1 MLRNTGK
8 TVGALTSLDLDRKTL
23 KPIICR
29 ERGREIT
36 SSYSPMARKRKVT
49 YKVEQSSSDDD
60 EKLKIYES
68 EDQSSEEEEEE
79 EEEEGEEEEEEEEE
93 DEDEDEDED
102 EEEEEEEEDEQEEEE
117 EKDEDEDDEE
127 EEEKD
132 EASKRELIRKLLEPF
147 GKDQLIEIL
156 KEAALKDR
164 SVISN
169 ISKAAE
175 SDPVHRKIFVHGLG
189 WDSTSENL
197 VSAFK
202 QYGQIEECNVV
213 TDKVTGKSKGYG
225 FVLFKTRKGARKA
238 LQQPQ
243 KKIGNRMTAC
253 QLASSGPVTSN
264 PAPDATGRKIY
275 VANVGPYINPEKL
288 RAFFAKFGEI
298 EEGPLGYERNTG
310 KLKGFAIFVY
320 KTQEGSR
327 KALEEPTKMF
337 EGCTLQCQRAAEGV
351 KANKSQPVVAGGSVA
366 FPPNDLAL
374 NYAMGLNPGM
384 MYQSFNPAAMVG
396 QNPGMGMLNPA
407 MSASLNQGGVTSSVG
422 SGLSPSVNRSGTPT
436 VGLSAAYGGHSSI
449 NSFSPSVIGSY
460 GSQAALHGLGAYQ
473 SAQMGQSSAGASP
486 ATRSQ
491 PGLGLIGTMPSY
503 FGR

>member
-1 MLRNTGK
+1 
-8 TVGALTSLDLDRKTL
+8 
-23 KPIICR
+23 
-29 ERGREIT
+29 
-36 SSYSPMARKRKVT
+36 MARKRKAAS
-49 YKVEQSSSDDD
+49 KAQQSSSDDD
-60 EKLKIYES
+60 EKLKTYDS
-68 EDQSSEEEEEE
+68 EDQSSEEEEDEEEEQEEEAEE
-79 EEEEGEEEEEEEEE
+79 EEEEDKDEDEDGEEEEEE
-93 DEDEDEDED
+93 DET
-102 EEEEEEEEDEQEEEE
+102 
-117 EKDEDEDDEE
+117 
-127 EEEKD
+127 
-132 EASKRELIRKLLEPF
+132 SKREQIRKLLEPF

-175 SDPVHRKIFVHGLG
+175 SDPVQRKIFVHGLG
-189 WDSTSENL
+189 WDATTETL

-213 TDKVTGKSKGYG
+213 TDKLTGKSKGYG

-253 QLASSGPVTSN
+253 QLASSGPMPSQ
-264 PAPDATGRKIY
+264 PSIDATGRKIY
-275 VANVGPYINPEKL
+275 VANVGPHINPEKL

-298 EEGPLGYERNTG
+298 EEGPLGYDRNTG

-320 KTQEGSR
+320 KTQEGSK
-327 KALEEPTKMF
+327 KALEEPIKMF
-337 EGCTLQCQRAAEGV
+337 EGCTLQCQRAGEGLRD
-351 KANKSQPVVAGGSVA
+351 NKSQAAVAAGSAVL
-366 FPPNDLAL
+366 PPNDLAL
-374 NYAMGLNPGM
+374 TYAMGLNPGM

-396 QNPGMGMLNPA
+396 QNPGMGVLNPA
-407 MSASLNQGGVTSSVG
+407 LDASLNHAAMTPSVG

-436 VGLSAAYGGHSSI
+436 VGLSAAYASHTSI

-460 GSQAALHGLGAYQ
+460 GSQAALQGLGAYQ
-473 SAQMGQSSAGASP
+473 SAQLGQSSAVASA

-491 PGLGLIGTMPSY
+491 PGLGLIGAMPSY